1 MEVPSTEVQNN
12 FGRYLKLAN
21 FEEIVVTR
29 NGKRVAVLEP
39 YRGQEDLPAL
49 SAEQAG
55 GYDPGSEALTYE
67 DFLKLAQGSERRFEY
82 IDGEVYAL
90 TSPSFDHQAVIMEL
104 AQLLYR
110 HFEGKRCRPLT
121 APLDITLSVEKSKS
135 VVQPDLVV
143 ICDTENIDKNRRYTG
158 VPHLIVEVLSASTG
172 MKDMVKKLNLYL
184 CSGVKEYWI
193 VNPFHR
199 EIYAYL
205 FEEGD
210 VKDYRAC
217 KGGETLK
224 SAIFEGLEAALEQ
237 VFAPLNCPK

>member
-21 FEEIVVTR
+21 FEEIIVTR

-39 YRGQEDLPAL
+39 YRGQKDLPSM

-55 GYDPGSEALTYE
+55 GYDPGSKALSYE
-67 DFLKLAQGSERRFEY
+67 DFLKLAEGSERRFEY
-82 IDGEVYAL
+82 IDGEVHAL

-110 HFEGKRCRPLT
+110 HFEGEKCRPLT

-143 ICDTENIDKNRRYTG
+143 ICDTENIDKTRHYSG
-158 VPHLIVEVLSASTG
+158 VPDLAVEVLSASTR

-184 CSGVKEYWI
+184 CGGVKEYWI
-193 VNPFHR
+193 VNPFRR
-199 EIYAYL
+199 EIYTYL
-205 FEEGD
+205 FEEDD
-210 VKDYRAC
+210 VKDYRVY
-217 KGGETLK
+217 KGGEILK
-224 SAIFEGLEAALEQ
+224 SAIFDGLEAALEQ
-237 VFAPLNCPK
+237 VFAPLNL